1 MNSAQDITSAR
12 HNLSLD
18 LTYGRKTHEKAVW
31 HVQDRLLVL
40 SLSMSM
46 ACFAYPNQER
56 KKSHDPDGWL
66 KNKEPEK
73 A

>member
-1 MNSAQDITSAR
+1 MNSAQVITSAR
-12 HNLSLD
+12 QNLSLD
-18 LTYGRKTHEKAVW
+18 LIYGRKTQEKAVW
-31 HVQDRLLVL
+31 HAQDRLLVL
-40 SLSMSM
+40 SSSMSM

-56 KKSHDPDGWL
+56 KESHDPDGWL

>member
-12 HNLSLD
+12 QNLSLD
-18 LTYGRKTHEKAVW
+18 MTYDRKTQEKAVW
-31 HVQDRLLVL
+31 YVQDRLPVL

-56 KKSHDPDGWL
+56 KESHDPDGWL
-66 KNKEPEK
+66 KNKEPKK